1 MNTTTQSKNKL
12 QTALEMLS
20 KANVAMIEAISAA
33 VNESENEQ
41 VNYTES
47 DKYDCGEERTIKYNE
62 NGELMMFDDCDN
74 ELVSIDD
81 LSADDLYDICLE
93 LSK

>member
-1 MNTTTQSKNKL
+1 MNNTQSKNKL

-41 VNYTES
+41 VIYTES
-47 DKYDCGEERTIKYNE
+47 DKYDGGEERTIKYNE

-81 LSADDLYDICLE
+81 LSADDLYDICLT
-93 LSK
+93 LLN

>member
-20 KANVAMIEAISAA
+20 RANIAMIEAISAA
-33 VNESENEQ
+33 VSESENEQ
-41 VNYTES
+41 VIYTES
-47 DKYDCGEERTIKYNE
+47 NKYDGGEERTIKYNE

-81 LSADDLYDICLE
+81 LSADDLYDICLG
-93 LSK
+93 LLN

>member
-1 MNTTTQSKNKL
+1 MNNTQSQNKL

-33 VNESENEQ
+33 VSESENEQ
-41 VNYTES
+41 VIYTES
-47 DKYDCGEERTIKYNE
+47 DKYDGGEERTIKYNE

-81 LSADDLYDICLE
+81 LSADDLYDICLG
-93 LSK
+93 LLN

>member
-1 MNTTTQSKNKL
+1 MFVTESQNKIK
-12 QTALEMLS
+12 TALEMLS

-33 VNESENEQ
+33 VNESENEE

-47 DKYDCGEERTIKYNE
+47 DKYDGGEERTIKYNE

-74 ELVSIDD
+74 ELVAIDD

-93 LSK
+93 LAQR

>member
-20 KANVAMIEAISAA
+20 RANIAMIEAISAA
-33 VNESENEQ
+33 VSESENEQ

-47 DKYDCGEERTIKYNE
+47 SKYDSGEERTIKYNE

-81 LSADDLYDICLE
+81 LSADDLYDICLG
-93 LSK
+93 LLN

>member
-1 MNTTTQSKNKL
+1 MNNTQSQNKL

-20 KANVAMIEAISAA
+20 KANIAMIEAISAA

-41 VNYTES
+41 VIYTES
-47 DKYDCGEERTIKYNE
+47 SKYDSGEERTIKYNE

-81 LSADDLYDICLE
+81 LSADDLYDICLG
-93 LSK
+93 LLN

>member
-33 VNESENEQ
+33 VSESENEQ

-47 DKYDCGEERTIKYNE
+47 SKYDSGEERTIKYNE

>member
-1 MNTTTQSKNKL
+1 MNNTQSQNKL

-41 VNYTES
+41 VIYTES
-47 DKYDCGEERTIKYNE
+47 DKYDGGEERTIKYNE

-93 LSK
+93 LLN

>member
-1 MNTTTQSKNKL
+1 MNNTETQNKIK
-12 QTALEMLS
+12 ASFEMLS

-33 VNESENEQ
+33 VNESEE
-41 VNYTES
+41 VIYTES
-47 DKYDCGEERTIKYNE
+47 DKYDGGEERTIKYNE

-74 ELVSIDD
+74 ELVAIDD

-93 LSK
+93 LAQ

>member
-1 MNTTTQSKNKL
+1 MNTTQSQNKL

-33 VNESENEQ
+33 VSESENEQ

-47 DKYDCGEERTIKYNE
+47 NKYDSGEERTIKYNE

-81 LSADDLYDICLE
+81 LSADDLYDICLT
-93 LSK
+93 LLN

>member
-1 MNTTTQSKNKL
+1 MNNTQSQNKL

-20 KANVAMIEAISAA
+20 KANIAMIEAISAA

-41 VNYTES
+41 VIYTES
-47 DKYDCGEERTIKYNE
+47 DKYDGGEERTIKYNE

-81 LSADDLYDICLE
+81 LSADDLYDICLG
-93 LSK
+93 LLN

>member
-1 MNTTTQSKNKL
+1 MNNTQSQNKL

-20 KANVAMIEAISAA
+20 KANIAMIEAISAA
-33 VNESENEQ
+33 VSESENEQ
-41 VNYTES
+41 VIYTES
-47 DKYDCGEERTIKYNE
+47 DKYDGGEERTIKYNE

-81 LSADDLYDICLE
+81 LSADDLYDICLG
-93 LSK
+93 LLN

>member
-1 MNTTTQSKNKL
+1 MNTTQSQNKL

-33 VNESENEQ
+33 VSESENEQ

-47 DKYDCGEERTIKYNE
+47 SKYDSGEERTIKYNE

-81 LSADDLYDICLE
+81 LSADDLYDICLSM
-93 LSK
+93 LN

>member
-1 MNTTTQSKNKL
+1 MNNTQSQNKL

-20 KANVAMIEAISAA
+20 KANIAMIEAISAA
-33 VNESENEQ
+33 VSESENEQ
-41 VNYTES
+41 VIYTES
-47 DKYDCGEERTIKYNE
+47 SKYDSGEERTIKYNE

-81 LSADDLYDICLE
+81 LSADDLYDICLG
-93 LSK
+93 LLN

>member
-1 MNTTTQSKNKL
+1 MNNTQSQNKL

-41 VNYTES
+41 VIYTES
-47 DKYDCGEERTIKYNE
+47 DKYDGGEERTIKYNE

-74 ELVSIDD
+74 
-81 LSADDLYDICLE
+81 
-93 LSK
+93 

>member
-1 MNTTTQSKNKL
+1 MNTTTQSKNKV

-20 KANVAMIEAISAA
+20 KANIAMIEAISAA
-33 VNESENEQ
+33 VSESENEQ

-47 DKYDCGEERTIKYNE
+47 NKYDSGEERTIKYNE

-81 LSADDLYDICLE
+81 LSADDLYDICLSM
-93 LSK
+93 LN

>member
-1 MNTTTQSKNKL
+1 MNNTQSQNKL

-41 VNYTES
+41 VIYTES
-47 DKYDCGEERTIKYNE
+47 DKYDGGEERTIKYNE

-81 LSADDLYDICLE
+81 LSADDLYDICLG
-93 LSK
+93 LLN